1 MKKHFWL
8 IGLFGVW
15 CLLSSLWYFLSVKGV
30 ITDPKNF
37 NPQVALVA
45 ILEILLM
52 LLGACLLG
60 YAIAWNLRGE
70 TINSQNEKLD
80 VQREENSF
88 LVQAREEYKSQLE
101 GWHKKHHHDLM
112 AQQQKLTALIAAKEK
127 LQKIRI
133 ELETSLTEARNDSRE
148 VKSRL
153 QPIENEIGTLRYR
166 NRQLEFQV
174 REAEESGAK
183 LKVEIENLIAEQ
195 KTKGTVSDHPFVR
208 PVELDAKDD
217 LTKIKGIGP
226 FIEKR
231 LNMIGIYTFQQ
242 LAELSP
248 EMIDRVGAAI
258 EFFPHRIIKDNW
270 VGQASVLAQR
280 G

>member
-8 IGLFGVW
+8 MRLFGVW

-80 VQREENSF
+80 VQREENSS
-88 LVQAREEYKSQLE
+88 LVQAGEEYKSQLE

-112 AQQQKLTALIAAKEK
+112 AQQQKLTDLMAAKEK

-174 REAEESGAK
+174 KEAEESGAK

-195 KTKGTVSDHPFVR
+195 KAKGNVFDHPFFT
-208 PVELDAKDD
+208 PIEINYKYD
-217 LTKIKGIGP
+217 LTKINGNRP
-226 FIEKR
+226 
-231 LNMIGIYTFQQ
+231 
-242 LAELSP
+242 
-248 EMIDRVGAAI
+248 
-258 EFFPHRIIKDNW
+258 II
-270 VGQASVLAQR
+270 
-280 G
+280 